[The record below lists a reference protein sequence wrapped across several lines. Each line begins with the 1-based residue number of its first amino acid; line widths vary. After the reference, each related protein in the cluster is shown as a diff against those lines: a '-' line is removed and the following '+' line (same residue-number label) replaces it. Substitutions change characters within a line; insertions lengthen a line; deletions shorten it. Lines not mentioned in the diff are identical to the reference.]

1 MERWGQ
7 LKETQPLAAQMLM
20 NSYKRDRM
28 AHAYLFYGHRGT
40 GKREAARLLAKTLF
54 CPNVIDTEPCQECR
68 ECRRI
73 DSGNHPDLH
82 WVKPDGASI
91 KKEQILTLQKE
102 FTYTGLESDRKVYVI
117 EAADLM
123 TVNASNRLLKFL
135 EEPSRE
141 TTAILLTEN
150 SEAIIQT
157 IRSRCQQLAFQP
169 LNQEK
174 MKHFLMEQGIST
186 SNASILS
193 ALTNNGEEALEMLE
207 GDWFANAR
215 KLVIQLT
222 EVLQSKPNEALLFVN
237 HQWMPH
243 FSDRDTLQRGLD
255 VLMLWFKDMLHEHLG
270 REEAVVFIQEKEKRE
285 RAMMRFSRT
294 QVTACMARIME
305 AKRHIH
311 QNVHPTLVMEQ
322 LTLQL
327 QRC

>member
-1 MERWGQ
+1 MERWEQ
-7 LKETQPLAAQMLM
+7 LKETQPLAAQMLT
-20 NSYKRDRM
+20 NSYEKDRM

-54 CPNVIDTEPCQECR
+54 CPNVKDSEPCQECR

-82 WVKPDGASI
+82 WIEPDGASI
-91 KKEQILTLQKE
+91 KKEQVLNLQKE

-123 TVNASNRLLKFL
+123 TVNAANRLLKFL
-135 EEPSRE
+135 EEPSRDA
-141 TTAILLTEN
+141 TAILLTEN

-157 IRSRCQQLAFQP
+157 IRSRCQQIAFQP
-169 LNQEK
+169 LNQNK
-174 MKHFLMEQGIST
+174 MRDYLIAEGVSR
-186 SNASILS
+186 SNAFLLS
-193 ALTNNGEEALEMLE
+193 ALTNNVEEALEMLE
-207 GDWFANAR
+207 GDWFANVR

-243 FSDRDTLQRGLD
+243 FSEKDTLQRGLD
-255 VLMLWFKDMLHEHLG
+255 VLMLWYKDMLYEHLG
-270 REEAVVFIQEKEKRE
+270 REESIVFIQEKDKRE
-285 RAMMRFSRT
+285 HAMMRWSRA
-294 QVTACMARIME
+294 QVTACMSGIME
-305 AKRHIH
+305 AKRHIN

>member
-1 MERWGQ
+1 MERWSQ
-7 LKETQPLAAQMLM
+7 LKETQPLAAQMLI
-20 NSYKRDRM
+20 NSYDKDRM

-54 CPNVIDTEPCQECR
+54 CPYTADTEPCQECR

-82 WVKPDGASI
+82 WIIPDGASI
-91 KKEQILTLQKE
+91 KKEQILELQKE
-102 FTYTGLESDRKVYVI
+102 FTYTGLESDRKIYVV
-117 EAADLM
+117 ESADLM

-135 EEPSRE
+135 EEPGRD

-150 SEAIIQT
+150 SEAILQT
-157 IRSRCQQLAFQP
+157 IRSRCQQIAFQP
-169 LNQEK
+169 LNHER
-174 MKHFLMEQGIST
+174 MRNYLMEEGISK
-186 SNASILS
+186 SNAFLLS
-193 ALTNNGEEALEMLE
+193 ELTNNAEEAKEMLE

-243 FSDRDTLQRGLD
+243 FSEKDTLQRGLD
-255 VLMLWFKDMLHEHLG
+255 VLMLWYKDILHEHLA
-270 REEAVVFIQEKEKRE
+270 REEAVVFIQEQEKRE
-285 RAMMRFSRT
+285 QAMMRWSRA
-294 QVTACMARIME
+294 QVTSCMSGIME

>member
-7 LKETQPLAAQMLM
+7 LKETQPLVAQMLM

-54 CPNVIDTEPCQECR
+54 CRNVTDAEPCHECR

-117 EAADLM
+117 ESADLM

-141 TTAILLTEN
+141 TTAVLLTEN
-150 SEAIIQT
+150 SESIIQT
-157 IRSRCQQLAFQP
+157 IRSRCQQLAFHP

-174 MKHFLMEQGIST
+174 MKHFLMEEGVSK

-243 FSDRDTLQRGLD
+243 FSDRDILQRGLD

-270 REEAVVFIQEKEKRE
+270 REESVVFIQEKEKRE